1 MYVTEKPRDAKD
13 VPTCTPTGQPLEP
26 MIPLRPDGSVDTT
39 PPKRCNETQELIF
52 QKYGPALVKKLKL
65 RVEDA
70 IQALRDYLGEYRV
83 LPEHEKLRRKAIMDK
98 RERDEE
104 EERMRFQR
112 NSAKMNAINES
123 RLTPDQLKKK
133 LDAEQNGYEWEMPP
147 DAPTGQVDV
156 S

>member
-39 PPKRCNETQELIF
+39 PPKRCNDTQELIF
-52 QKYGPALVKKLKL
+52 QKYGPQLVKKLKL

-83 LPEHEKLRRKAIMDK
+83 LPEHEKARRKAIMDK
-98 RERDEE
+98 REKDEE
-104 EERMRFQR
+104 EVRGARS
-112 NSAKMNAINES
+112 N
-123 RLTPDQLKKK
+123 
-133 LDAEQNGYEWEMPP
+133 PP
-147 DAPTGQVDV
+147 IR
-156 S
+156 